1 MEKIIITATAESIEQ
16 VKQLLEAGVDRIYVG
31 EKDFGLRLPTTFSH
45 EELREIAKIVH
56 DAGKELIVAVN
67 ALMHQ
72 DMMDRIKPFLDFLE
86 EIKRTILQLGT
97 QVSFMWLTVITIL
110 SKRFTMPQP
119 WSPAVVRLNFWGQ
132 KSREH
137 QRLFWRVKSHLQNFS
152 KCLKF

>member
-1 MEKIIITATAESIEQ
+1 MVFVCQ
-16 VKQLLEAGVDRIYVG
+16 
-31 EKDFGLRLPTTFSH
+31 TTFSH

-86 EIKRTILQLGT
+86 EIKTDYITVGDAG
-97 QVSFMWLTVITIL
+97 VFYVVNVITIL
-110 SKRFTMPQP
+110 LKPFTMPQP
-119 WSPAVVRLNFWGQ
+119 WSQAVVRLTSGDKKQERQ
-132 KSREH
+132 K
-137 QRLFWRVKSHLQNFS
+137 QFWRVKSHLQNFS

>member
-45 EELREIAKIVH
+45 DQLREIAKLVH

-72 DMMDRIKPFLDFLE
+72 DMMGKYQAFPRFLGRNQDRLYYDWGCRCFLRSQPRWLFL
-86 EIKRTILQLGT
+86 
-97 QVSFMWLTVITIL
+97 
-110 SKRFTMPQP
+110 
-119 WSPAVVRLNFWGQ
+119 
-132 KSREH
+132 
-137 QRLFWRVKSHLQNFS
+137 
-152 KCLKF
+152 